1 MSKYVYKNL
10 DSEKRIHDFYDK
22 TLNNLKIDYH
32 EQYIETSFGKT
43 HLLTIGS
50 LDKPAIFT
58 LHGGNGINPL
68 NIKLFLPLLESFCI
82 YAPDVIGFPGK
93 SEPIRMNPKDDSY
106 GIWIKELLHT
116 LSIDSIPFVV
126 SSYSSAMLLTLAKLA
141 PEKIAKAVLL
151 VPSGIAHGSIFSIVQ
166 KQMLPFITYSIKPT
180 AIRLEKAFKPML
192 SEKDDVWYDFFH
204 IMLTDYKME
213 MRSPREFSAKEMNS
227 FKAPLFIIAS
237 NEDIFFP
244 ANKVFAKAKKLFQNV
259 IITKTIEG
267 NHLPSQ
273 KTMNTICKEITAFLL
288 DSTHTRL

>member
-58 LHGGNGINPL
+58 LHGGNGI
-68 NIKLFLPLLESFCI
+68 
-82 YAPDVIGFPGK
+82 
-93 SEPIRMNPKDDSY
+93 
-106 GIWIKELLHT
+106 
-116 LSIDSIPFVV
+116 
-126 SSYSSAMLLTLAKLA
+126 
-141 PEKIAKAVLL
+141 
-151 VPSGIAHGSIFSIVQ
+151 
-166 KQMLPFITYSIKPT
+166 
-180 AIRLEKAFKPML
+180 
-192 SEKDDVWYDFFH
+192 
-204 IMLTDYKME
+204 
-213 MRSPREFSAKEMNS
+213 
-227 FKAPLFIIAS
+227 KAPLFIIAS